1 MKRRLFI
8 GCAAVLVAAA
18 VLALTGCSFGED
30 KEFNAD
36 GDHVEAYSPQKAK
49 QIGRTSYH
57 EDSKVLWC
65 ALSGSGIDFEFYGK
79 ECQTELIA
87 DSGWTSKTNAAR
99 YAVYINGKRTHDSQL
114 TESSHKLTLANPGRA
129 EDPCSIRI
137 IKLSESVQSAIGI
150 GELKITTPKE
160 VYKNHKDAI
169 VAPSPDK
176 KHLIEFI
183 GDSITCGYGIDGEMN
198 DKFSTATEDATKTYA
213 CVTAEKLDAD
223 YSLVCYSGYGV
234 ISGYTSTGRQNQT
247 DLVPKYYDKVG
258 FSNVHL
264 PEGGKIQD
272 DLWDFSKQP
281 DLVVINLGTNDA
293 AYTSSDNTKM
303 REYAA
308 GYTEFLKTVRAKNPN
323 AAIICTLGIMNTTLC
338 DATDLAVMNYQ
349 SETGDQNIRFM
360 RFASQDSA
368 DGLGI
373 DWHPSAKTN
382 QKASEK
388 LTAFIRDWLKW

>member
-1 MKRRLFI
+1 M
-8 GCAAVLVAAA
+8 
-18 VLALTGCSFGED
+18 
-30 KEFNAD
+30 
-36 GDHVEAYSPQKAK
+36 
-49 QIGRTSYH
+49 
-57 EDSKVLWC
+57 
-65 ALSGSGIDFEFYGK
+65 
-79 ECQTELIA
+79 
-87 DSGWTSKTNAAR
+87 
-99 YAVYINGKRTHDSQL
+99 
-114 TESSHKLTLANPGRA
+114 
-129 EDPCSIRI
+129 
-137 IKLSESVQSAIGI
+137 
-150 GELKITTPKE
+150 
-160 VYKNHKDAI
+160 
-169 VAPSPDK
+169 
-176 KHLIEFI
+176 
-183 GDSITCGYGIDGEMN
+183 
-198 DKFSTATEDATKTYA
+198 
-213 CVTAEKLDAD
+213 TAEKLDAD

-349 SETGDQNIRFM
+349 RPATRISALCGLLRRILRT
-360 RFASQDSA
+360 DSA
-368 DGLGI
+368 STGI
-373 DWHPSAKTN
+373 LLQRPTRKPPKS
-382 QKASEK
+382 
-388 LTAFIRDWLKW
+388 